1 MSQLIPPHES
11 KTLKPLALEGDALAA
26 ELDKA
31 KSLPKITCSS
41 REFGDVIM
49 LGIGGFTPLDGFMT
63 KLDWQSVCENMTT
76 SNGTF
81 WPIPI
86 TLSTDDEDIK
96 EKDEIAIVNTKI
108 DEIIATMVI
117 NEKYTIDKEYECE
130 SIYKTTEIEHPGVV
144 TVSYTHLTLPTICS
158 V

>member
-1 MSQLIPPHES
+1 MSQLVPPHGS
-11 KTLKPLALEGDALAA
+11 KTLKPLALEGDALTT

-63 KLDWQSVCENMTT
+63 KLDWKSVCDNMTT

-86 TLSTDDEDIK
+86 TLSTDNEDIK
-96 EKDEIAIVNTKI
+96 EEDEVALVKSKT
-108 DEIIATMVI
+108 DEIIATMVVT
-117 NEKYTIDKEYECE
+117 EKYTIDKKYEL
-130 SIYKTTEIEHPGVV
+130 SLIHI
-144 TVSYTHLTLPTICS
+144 
-158 V
+158 